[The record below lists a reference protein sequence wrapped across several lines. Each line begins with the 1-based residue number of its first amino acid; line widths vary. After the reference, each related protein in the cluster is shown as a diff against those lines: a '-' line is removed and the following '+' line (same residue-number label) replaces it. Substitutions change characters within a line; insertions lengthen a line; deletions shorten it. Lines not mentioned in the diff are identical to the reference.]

1 MTDSRHPPSPRK
13 QDAALTRDVPFDP
26 GRTCLLLV
34 DTQNCVWNAEVAKR
48 ELYFDRQLRE
58 LVLPNLQKL
67 IEAFRNAKA
76 EVMYTVMENLTED
89 GRDRSLDYKLS
100 RFWIAK
106 GSWDAKVLDIL
117 RPGHDDIVLPKT
129 SSGVFN
135 STNIAFLLRN
145 IGIETLVITGFL
157 TDQCVDHTV
166 RDAADRGFY
175 PICVTDGC
183 ATYSQ
188 DRHDHA
194 IELFKGY
201 CRRMTTA
208 ETLAWIRGKK
218 SGNDA

>member
-1 MTDSRHPPSPRK
+1 MCGTPRS
-13 QDAALTRDVPFDP
+13 Q
-26 GRTCLLLV
+26 
-34 DTQNCVWNAEVAKR
+34 KR

-89 GRDRSLDYKLS
+89 GRDRSLDTSS
-100 RFWIAK
+100 R
-106 GSWDAKVLDIL
+106 GS
-117 RPGHDDIVLPKT
+117 GLPRAHGTRRCST
-129 SSGVFN
+129 SSGLAMTTLSFRRHRPGS
-135 STNIAFLLRN
+135 STRRTSRICCAISASRRWF
-145 IGIETLVITGFL
+145 ITGFL